1 MNSGTSDL
9 IPASE
14 AYAYTLLEKWV
25 DIIELSEE
33 IRKNR
38 IANRLDNMI
47 TYEHVAKLTRFWV
60 ELLPKIEGRTDLG
73 VEFVNEYKSFNDLY
87 ERPELPFT
95 NPEIHAVRVARLERS
110 VRTALEKLK
119 ITTFER

>member
-1 MNSGTSDL
+1 MAGNSDL

-33 IRKNR
+33 YRKNV
-38 IANRLDNMI
+38 IANRLDNPI
-47 TYEHVAKLTRFWV
+47 LYEYVAKLTRFWV
-60 ELLPKIEGRTDLG
+60 ELLPKIEGRTELG
-73 VEFVNEYKSFNDLY
+73 IDFVKEYISFNDLY
-87 ERPELPFT
+87 ESPELPFT
-95 NPEIHAVRVARLERS
+95 QPAKHAARVAKLERC